1 MKLRF
6 PGFKILDRY
15 ILGKFLATYFF
26 AIAMIIVVVVL
37 FDYVEKIDDF
47 TELHAPLNEV
57 IFDYYLNFIPFF
69 INQFSG
75 LFTFIACIFFT
86 SKMAYQT
93 EIVAML
99 SGGMSFRRLM
109 WPYFLG
115 ALIIAS
121 LSLTL
126 NLWLIPI
133 SQRHIVA
140 FEQQY
145 IKRKQNTKY
154 DRHIYRQIEPGI
166 FAYIRGYNDG
176 ARQASFFA
184 LERYYSGT
192 MTHSLE
198 ASDVKFNPETKRWT
212 APRYTKREF
221 DSLGMETFE
230 QFRNLDTL
238 INLDVAE
245 LGEINDLIQTM
256 NISELNAFLDQ
267 QRAKGSDSI
276 NLIEVEKHARYAY
289 PLSTF
294 ILTLIGVSLSSRK
307 VRGGTGLHIGIGTGL
322 CFSYILF
329 NRFFEEFAK
338 SEPSRPGWPCGCPI
352 SFTSA
357 SPSTFTGRPRNNLR
371 SMEKPQNYLSRLR
384 RHPLLWNLALI
395 AAIILAMAVA
405 AHILMQLGTR
415 HGARRTVPDLSGV
428 QLDQAQRIARKHDL
442 QLHINDSLFV
452 PAYEGGIVLDQLPE
466 GGVEVKPGRTVYITI
481 NSFRQKMVPVPYVA
495 GRSLRQAKN
504 MLEIAGLEIAELV
517 YRADMATNYVLEEY
531 CEGKPVTPTTR
542 MEAEMGSGVTLYVG
556 VEEGYG
562 TTIVPRL
569 VGLPLAQAKGRLW
582 ELGLNVGRV
591 DFDEGVNL
599 LNQKDTRVYIQTP
612 GAERSA
618 ALGSKVDLRLTLD
631 EKKLARY
638 RAEAEK
644 QAAVAAEERRAEEQQ
659 RADSLART
667 VLEEASAE
675 PAEERPANNNEG
687 FFD

>member
-1 MKLRF
+1 MKKVIDKAESRGRMDRIRKILTTEEMKMRF

-15 ILGKFLATYFF
+15 ILGKFLSTYFF
-26 AIAMIIVVVVL
+26 AIAMIIVIVVV

-47 TELHAPLNEV
+47 TELHAPLKSV
-57 IFDYYLNFIPFF
+57 ILDYYLNFIPYF

-176 ARQASFFA
+176 ARQASFFV
-184 LERYYSGT
+184 LERYESGT

-198 ASDVKFNPETKRWT
+198 ASDSKFNPETKRWT

-221 DSLGMETFE
+221 DSAGTETFE

-238 INLDVAE
+238 INLEATE

-338 SEPSRPGWPCGCPI
+338 SGTLPPGLAVWLPNI
-352 SFTSA
+352 I
-357 SPSTFTGRPRNNLR
+357 
-371 SMEKPQNYLSRLR
+371 YLG
-384 RHPLLWNLALI
+384 I
-395 AAIILAMAVA
+395 AVYLY
-405 AHILMQLGTR
+405 
-415 HGARRTVPDLSGV
+415 
-428 QLDQAQRIARKHDL
+428 RKA
-442 QLHINDSLFV
+442 
-452 PAYEGGIVLDQLPE
+452 P
-466 GGVEVKPGRTVYITI
+466 K
-481 NSFRQKMVPVPYVA
+481 
-495 GRSLRQAKN
+495 
-504 MLEIAGLEIAELV
+504 
-517 YRADMATNYVLEEY
+517 
-531 CEGKPVTPTTR
+531 
-542 MEAEMGSGVTLYVG
+542 
-556 VEEGYG
+556 
-562 TTIVPRL
+562 
-569 VGLPLAQAKGRLW
+569 
-582 ELGLNVGRV
+582 
-591 DFDEGVNL
+591 
-599 LNQKDTRVYIQTP
+599 
-612 GAERSA
+612 
-618 ALGSKVDLRLTLD
+618 
-631 EKKLARY
+631 
-638 RAEAEK
+638 
-644 QAAVAAEERRAEEQQ
+644 
-659 RADSLART
+659 
-667 VLEEASAE
+667 
-675 PAEERPANNNEG
+675 
-687 FFD
+687 

>member
-1 MKLRF
+1 MKMRF

-15 ILGKFLATYFF
+15 ILGKFLSTYFF
-26 AIAMIIVVVVL
+26 AIAMIIVIVVV

-47 TELHAPLNEV
+47 TELHAPLKSV
-57 IFDYYLNFIPFF
+57 ILDYYLNFIPYF

-133 SQRHIVA
+133 SQRHIVS

-145 IKRKQNTKY
+145 IKRKQNTKFN
-154 DRHIYRQIEPGI
+154 RHIYRQIEPGI

-338 SEPSRPGWPCGCPI
+338 SGTLPPGLAVWLPNI
-352 SFTSA
+352 I
-357 SPSTFTGRPRNNLR
+357 
-371 SMEKPQNYLSRLR
+371 YLG
-384 RHPLLWNLALI
+384 I
-395 AAIILAMAVA
+395 AVYLY
-405 AHILMQLGTR
+405 
-415 HGARRTVPDLSGV
+415 
-428 QLDQAQRIARKHDL
+428 RKA
-442 QLHINDSLFV
+442 
-452 PAYEGGIVLDQLPE
+452 P
-466 GGVEVKPGRTVYITI
+466 K
-481 NSFRQKMVPVPYVA
+481 
-495 GRSLRQAKN
+495 
-504 MLEIAGLEIAELV
+504 
-517 YRADMATNYVLEEY
+517 
-531 CEGKPVTPTTR
+531 
-542 MEAEMGSGVTLYVG
+542 
-556 VEEGYG
+556 
-562 TTIVPRL
+562 
-569 VGLPLAQAKGRLW
+569 
-582 ELGLNVGRV
+582 
-591 DFDEGVNL
+591 
-599 LNQKDTRVYIQTP
+599 
-612 GAERSA
+612 
-618 ALGSKVDLRLTLD
+618 
-631 EKKLARY
+631 
-638 RAEAEK
+638 
-644 QAAVAAEERRAEEQQ
+644 
-659 RADSLART
+659 
-667 VLEEASAE
+667 
-675 PAEERPANNNEG
+675 
-687 FFD
+687 